1 MIRADIRKRKL
12 AGKNTT
18 KIDLIV
24 IKDDYFS
31 VTVHHKDQI
40 KLFLYVSSRESHDS
54 RQIAVPGPQ
63 CASCQSDIL
72 QFRKQNVTTCICV
85 IADAGD
91 FCKKVYDVCDDI
103 RLLPNICNMQ
113 SNEL

>member
-24 IKDDYFS
+24 IKDDYIS

-54 RQIAVPGPQ
+54 RQIAV
-63 CASCQSDIL
+63 QSDIL